1 MTPHTKLQKIIHG
14 IIKTIALAMKV
25 DDEIRSSDG
34 DTDWEKEICKTAI
47 STFLHCA
54 FLNEDGKWQY
64 GDGDKDWVEEWMK
77 TAFMIRDSPNLL
89 RCE

>member
-34 DTDWEKEICKTAI
+34 DTDWEKEICKTAM

-64 GDGDKDWVEEWMK
+64 GDGDIKIGWKRECFHDKRHPQPFKM
-77 TAFMIRDSPNLL
+77 
-89 RCE
+89 